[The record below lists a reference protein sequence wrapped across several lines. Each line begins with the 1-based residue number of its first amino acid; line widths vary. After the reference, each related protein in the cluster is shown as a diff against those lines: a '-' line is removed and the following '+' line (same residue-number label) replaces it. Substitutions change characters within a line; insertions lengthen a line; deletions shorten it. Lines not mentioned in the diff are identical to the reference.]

1 MQNELNNTLIDV
13 RKAYRLLFEYQDR
26 IKNLVSFIG
35 GHFDFEFREGY
46 PVFSAHAKNG
56 TKVNLDHW
64 AWDWL
69 SMYFYQFKF
78 APKDDLIFSIFILTD
93 TGYYDVSKQDSASAS
108 KIKPETFNA
117 VEKAETKL
125 FLVLGKKMWKQGTK
139 LGDWEDILFQENNVF
154 STDEGGKFLFK
165 EYTLEQFIDE
175 SFAISSL
182 KNFQTFCSQ
191 NGIVIQLKERE
202 LQ

>member
-1 MQNELNNTLIDV
+1 MHNELSNTLIDV

-56 TKVNLDHW
+56 GKVNLEHW

-78 APKDDLIFSIFILTD
+78 APKDDLTFSIFILTD
-93 TGYYDVSKQDSASAS
+93 TGYYDVSKQDGTSAS
-108 KIKPETFNA
+108 KVKPETFNA
-117 VEKAETKL
+117 VEKAKTKL
-125 FLVLGKKMWKQGTK
+125 FLVLGKKMWKQDTK
-139 LGDWEDILFQENNVF
+139 LGDWEDILFQNNNYF
-154 STDEGGKFLFK
+154 SNDIGGTFLFK
-165 EYTLEQFIDE
+165 EYTLDQFIDE
-175 SFAISSL
+175 SSAISSL
-182 KNFQTFCSQ
+182 EDFQAFCNH
-191 NGIVIQLKERE
+191 NGISIQLKRRE